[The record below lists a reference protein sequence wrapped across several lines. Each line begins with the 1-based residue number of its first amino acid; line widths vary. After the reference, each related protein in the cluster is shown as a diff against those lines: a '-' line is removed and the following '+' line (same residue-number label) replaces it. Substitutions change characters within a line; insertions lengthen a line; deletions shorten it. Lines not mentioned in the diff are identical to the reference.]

1 MTTDPTP
8 NHGPGC
14 TIGQPY
20 GECAPACGIQPYQ
33 WRLLESAQIY
43 VDEFGKQ
50 WVEPSLK
57 QAETYER
64 AWTATHED
72 VYKWAEKLPYSFKK
86 KRPTE
91 QFIDMLKRLRDEEAT
106 YNRILD
112 EAVDALS

>member
-14 TIGQPY
+14 TLGQPY

-33 WRLLESAQIY
+33 WRLLDNAQIY
-43 VDEFGKQ
+43 VDEFGRYIK
-50 WVEPSLK
+50 E
-57 QAETYER
+57 ATYREQLERER

-72 VYKWAEKLPYSFKK
+72 LFKWVETLPYSFKK

-91 QFIDMLKRLRDEEAT
+91 QFIDMLKRLRDEDAT

-112 EAVDALS
+112 EAVDAL